1 MFSKEKKKVKEA
13 SEVSKKVI
21 FQGQTVKVTLKKSSG
36 EIWMESEALPVLCT
50 MSHIV
55 FDMAR
60 VDRRD
65 SVVPYLIYDEKVQP
79 YWKSLVEFPAV
90 RKGCQA
96 LDMTVV
102 LQPKETPI
110 AVLFSKVKPLNEDRA
125 DMSYETFKTCLT
137 DPKDGRYMDM
147 ERLMNT
153 VYPVETVKEIW
164 DWDCRCDYATLHDR
178 KRRRLTT
185 CSNLYPVEAYPG
197 SDKGLARWT

>member
-1 MFSKEKKKVKEA
+1 
-13 SEVSKKVI
+13 
-21 FQGQTVKVTLKKSSG
+21 
-36 EIWMESEALPVLCT
+36 

-55 FDMAR
+55 FDVAR
-60 VDRRD
+60 VNRHD
-65 SVVPYLIYDEKVQP
+65 SVVPYLIYDKKVQP

-137 DPKDGRYMDM
+137 DPKDGTFDEHRLSSGKSKRDM
-147 ERLMNT
+147 GLGLPIRLRN
-153 VYPVETVKEIW
+153 
-164 DWDCRCDYATLHDR
+164 AT
-178 KRRRLTT
+178 
-185 CSNLYPVEAYPG
+185 
-197 SDKGLARWT
+197 